1 MKISRAIFLLFIFCL
16 TSAARGDVTLTQKI
30 EGAGPVDIMVMKIKG
45 DKARVEPNA
54 KMTMIIDNKTGEML
68 NLMHEQKKFIRISS
82 AQVQAVAG
90 LAIGDDK
97 DDDAASAKPALKAT
111 GRKETILGYEA
122 QEYVTETPSF
132 KATYWISTTYPGAKE
147 ITQQLQSVSNNVWKS
162 AAKHMPDMRDFR
174 GLPLRS
180 VVTVNGKEITSTL
193 VSAKQDSLGDDEFV
207 VPKDYQEIKMPD
219 MQSLMGGKP
228 PGVKTKP
235 PGAP

>member
-1 MKISRAIFLLFIFCL
+1 MKMSRVVFLLSVFYL
-16 TSAARGDVTLTQKI
+16 TSAAHGDVTITQKI
-30 EGAGPVDIMVMKIKG
+30 EGAGPVDTMVMKIKG

-68 NLMHEQKKFIRISS
+68 NLMNEQKKFIRISS
-82 AQVQAVAG
+82 AQAKAVVDLATSAG
-90 LAIGDDK
+90 K
-97 DDDAASAKPALKAT
+97 DEASAEKPSLKAT

-122 QEYVTETPSF
+122 EEYISETPSF

-147 ITQQLQSVSNNVWKS
+147 ITQQLQAVSNNLWKS
-162 AAKHMPDMRDFR
+162 AAKHMPDMRDFP

-193 VSAKQDSLGDDEFV
+193 VSAKQDSLGDDEFLP
-207 VPKDYQEIKMPD
+207 PKDFQEIKIPD
-219 MQSLMGGKP
+219 MRSLMGGKT
-228 PGVKTKP
+228 PGAKTKP

>member
-1 MKISRAIFLLFIFCL
+1 MKISRAIYLLAAFCL
-16 TSAARGDVTLTQKI
+16 TSAARADVTITQKI
-30 EGAGPVDIMVMKIKG
+30 EGAGPVDTMVMKIKG

-54 KMTMIIDNKTGEML
+54 QMTMIIDNKTGEML
-68 NLMHEQKKFIRISS
+68 NLMNDQKKFIRISS
-82 AQVQAVAG
+82 AQVKAVAG
-90 LAIGDDK
+90 LAVGGDK
-97 DDDAASAKPALKAT
+97 DEDGASAKPALKAT

-147 ITQQLQSVSNNVWKS
+147 MTQQLQAVSNVWKS
-162 AAKHMPDMRDFR
+162 AAKHMPDMRDFP

-193 VSAKQDSLGDDEFV
+193 VSAKQDSLGDEEFI

-219 MQSLMGGKP
+219 MHSLMGGKT
-228 PGVKTKP
+228 PGPKTKP

>member
-1 MKISRAIFLLFIFCL
+1 MKISRAIFLLLIFCL
-16 TSAARGDVTLTQKI
+16 TSAARGDLTITQKI
-30 EGAGPVDIMVMKIKG
+30 EGAGPVDTMVMKIKG

-68 NLMHEQKKFIRISS
+68 NLMNEQKKFMRISS
-82 AQVQAVAG
+82 AQISAVAD
-90 LAIGDDK
+90 LATGAGK
-97 DDDAASAKPALKAT
+97 DDAASEKPSLKAT

-122 QEYVTETPSF
+122 QEYVSETPSF
-132 KATYWISTTYPGAKE
+132 KASYWISTTYPGAKE
-147 ITQQLQSVSNNVWKS
+147 ITQQLQAVSRNVWKS
-162 AAKHMPDMRDFR
+162 AAKHMPDMRDFP

-180 VVTVNGKEITSTL
+180 VVTMNGKEITSTL

-219 MQSLMGGKP
+219 MQSLMGGKT
-228 PGVKTKP
+228 PGAKTKP

>member
-1 MKISRAIFLLFIFCL
+1 MKILRAFSLLLTFCL
-16 TSAARGDVTLTQKI
+16 TSAARGDVTITQKV
-30 EGAGPVDIMVMKIKG
+30 EGAGPVDTMVMKIKG

-54 KMTMIIDNKTGEML
+54 QMTMIMDSKTGDML
-68 NLMHEQKKFIRISS
+68 NLMNEQKKFIRISS
-82 AQVQAVAG
+82 AQVKAVAG
-90 LAIGDDK
+90 LANGDK
-97 DDDAASAKPALKAT
+97 DEDAASTKPALKAT

-147 ITQQLQSVSNNVWKS
+147 ITQQLQAVSNVWKS
-162 AAKHMPDMRDFR
+162 AAKHMPDMRDFP

-193 VSAKQDSLGDDEFV
+193 VSAKQDSLGDEEFV

-219 MQSLMGGKP
+219 MHSLMGGKV
-228 PGVKTKP
+228 PGAKAKP